1 MKYLTLLFLLLS
13 SNLFADDATLEIT
26 DAWVREAPPGAAMLA
41 AYMKIHNKGA
51 SDRILT
57 AVDSPSFNHVMLHKS
72 IVVDGIA
79 KMLHQD
85 NVIIPAGGDLIL
97 QPGSFH
103 LMMPSPDV
111 ALQRGQCVE
120 FNLHMKNGETIT
132 VNATVKRAGDSG
144 S

>member
-1 MKYLTLLFLLLS
+1 MKYLTLLILLLS
-13 SNLFADDATLEIT
+13 TSVLADDAMLEVT

-41 AYMKIHNKGA
+41 AYMKIHNRGS

-57 AVDSPSFNHVMLHKS
+57 GVDSPSFSHVMLHKS
-72 IVVDGIA
+72 IVVDGVA

-85 NVIIPAGGDLIL
+85 DITIPAGGDLIL

-103 LMMPSPDV
+103 LMMPSPEV
-111 ALQRGQCVE
+111 TLQRGQCVE
-120 FNLHMKNGETIT
+120 FNLHMKNGETIS
-132 VNATVKRAGDSG
+132 VNATVKHAGDTG